1 MNQVQYIDSW
11 EAMQPEEPCDAE
23 RLLPS
28 NLELEV
34 FEDEQL
40 EYLQDFLAEYRLE
53 SIRDFCK
60 FILEN
65 DCPKNNSEKS
75 KEAYLQRIV
84 CRIVLVIRLLD
95 EDLQ

>member
-11 EAMQPEEPCDAE
+11 SEMQPEEPCDAE
-23 RLLPS
+23 RMLPS

-40 EYLQDFLAEYRLE
+40 VYLQDFLAEYRLE

-75 KEAYLQRIV
+75 KEAYLQRIA
-84 CRIVLVIRLLD
+84 CRIVLVLRLLD